1 MLSNACNRCELC
13 KLCYAFTIKGEEGGS
28 FKSMRAVGQATEVK
42 ALSFEQTRLMHTC
55 TGHDCIDMTRAS
67 TNCPA

>member
-42 ALSFEQTRLMHTC
+42 ALCFEQHTSCTRVL
-55 TGHDCIDMTRAS
+55 DMTAL
-67 TNCPA
+67 T